1 MNTTENTNRQTSSG
15 FEIRAYKPIELRKI
29 FGLGYKAFRRQ
40 VEPFKDEIG
49 EVIGKRYTPRQVEII
64 ISHLGAPCTIYE

>member
-1 MNTTENTNRQTSSG
+1 MNTAENTNRQTSSG
-15 FEIRAYKPIELRKI
+15 FEIRAYKPIELRKA

-40 VEPFKDEIG
+40 IWPFRDEIG
-49 EVIGKRYTPRQVEII
+49 EVTGKFYTPRQVEII